1 MKNFMSQINMYEARL
16 SKLGVG
22 PKSNDWNGKLLIILD
37 INGNDPDEMMMRNTY
52 LNGLQGKSNNDS
64 RSERS
69 FFGSSKKVNWNDINS
84 GKKDA
89 LIQTTFHVDLFIQ
102 KELKPVL
109 THKKLRP
116 SKSII
121 KGRSNSL
128 DVRRSNNM
136 MTGNIAQQKGN
147 YISNQN
153 YTPMYNNNDV
163 ADKGVNNNNRVNNF
177 AQNNHINPPPRSF
190 SVEQKADNRKNNLMN
205 NFQDKDTTT
214 NIQIITPNVNS
225 IINNNYNNIYI
236 QSPTEMDF
244 KKLNQIYSPETQN
257 KLANNMMMNNPPIS
271 NNQPLMN
278 NRLSSAGR
286 KDNQPLNSNTNLNSY
301 NYNPKNNFISSNL
314 NSNQPKNDMQKV
326 PNNLLMN
333 SYDPK
338 QIKVIDYSNNNTFI
352 PQTKNSNIFVDVV
365 SNFNNYNSFG
375 ANQQKPISNSTN
387 ISTEK
392 PKVY

>member
-1 MKNFMSQINMYEARL
+1 MYEARL

>member
-1 MKNFMSQINMYEARL
+1 MSQINMYEARL

>member
-1 MKNFMSQINMYEARL
+1 MYEARL

-286 KDNQPLNSNTNLNSY
+286 KDNQPLNSNPNLNSY

-352 PQTKNSNIFVDVV
+352 PQTKNSNLLLM
-365 SNFNNYNSFG
+365 
-375 ANQQKPISNSTN
+375 
-387 ISTEK
+387 
-392 PKVY
+392 